1 MIALLLLNGLCFL
14 LILMLGHLEL
24 WNQLLYAF
32 LLSMS
37 LCLMAGLL
45 DGVNYVRARR
55 LLEQKKLAGASL
67 LEDREWLEELQ
78 DRRDGD
84 SLQADLELLLANIW
98 EGTLERLEEYQRAS
112 KEQMDYYVMWT
123 HQIKTPIAA
132 LRLLVDGL
140 PDPKLAFRLR
150 EECLRMEQ
158 YVEMVLCYQRLETMG
173 QDLEVAS
180 CKLREMVSE
189 VVKKLSVSFIN
200 SAIHLELEDFE
211 DEILTDEKWF
221 AFCVEQ
227 LLSNSIKY
235 TAQKKRMTEEF
246 EGEINIHVEGDEG
259 DRWLVIEDNGIGIRA
274 QDLPRVFERG
284 FTGFNGRADKKAT
297 GIGLFLTKKILNKM
311 GNQIRLESEVGTYT
325 RVGISLYAS
334 QTIKD

>member
-14 LILMLGHLEL
+14 LILLLGHMEL
-24 WNQLLYAF
+24 WNQLFYAF
-32 LLSMS
+32 FLSMS
-37 LCLMAGLL
+37 LCLMAGFL
-45 DGVNYVRARR
+45 DGVNYVRYRG

-67 LEDREWLEELQ
+67 LEDREWLKELQ

-84 SLQADLELLLANIW
+84 SIQGDLELLLANVW
-98 EGTLERLEEYQRAS
+98 EETLERLEEDQRAS

-132 LRLLVDGL
+132 LRLLVDQL

-158 YVEMVLCYQRLETMG
+158 YVEMVLCYQRLENMG

-180 CKLREMVSE
+180 CKLRELVSE

-246 EGEINIHVEGDEG
+246 EGEINIRVEGDER

>member
-1 MIALLLLNGLCFL
+1 MIALSLLNGLCFL
-14 LILMLGHLEL
+14 MILLLGHLEL

-37 LCLMAGLL
+37 LCLMAGFL
-45 DGVNYVRARR
+45 DGVNYVRSRR

-78 DRRDGD
+78 NRRDGD
-84 SLQADLELLLANIW
+84 SLQADLELLLANVW

-334 QTIKD
+334 RTIKD